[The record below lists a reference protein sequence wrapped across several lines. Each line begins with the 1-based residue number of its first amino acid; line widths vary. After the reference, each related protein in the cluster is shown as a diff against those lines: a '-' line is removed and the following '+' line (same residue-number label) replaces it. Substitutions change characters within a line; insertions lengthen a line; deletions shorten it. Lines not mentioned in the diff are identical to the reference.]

1 VKNARKSFTFIFIL
15 LMGIFLA
22 ACSDDDRLVDA
33 EAIFSKDFDDELTI
47 HFFHLDLPEKAGESI
62 FIEAANGKTVLIDA
76 GIPEA
81 GEIVDDY
88 LEELGIEKIDY
99 VLPSHPHIDHI
110 GGLHTIFETRE
121 IGEVLEIDV
130 PHDTRT
136 YEKYKQL
143 MEDHEIPFD
152 TIEAG
157 DKIELDDDLYME
169 VLNPPKGTTKD
180 SLEENYSSLGAM
192 HINNVSE
199 VVRLVH
205 GDNSF
210 LFTGDIYQSKE
221 LELIEEYGEKI
232 KSDVLVAPHH
242 GDGTS
247 SHIDFIEAVDPD
259 IAVIASNIN
268 FNEIVNE
275 RYEDNHGSEL
285 FHNAFH
291 GNILL
296 RSDGKK
302 IRVIMEKEKEE

>member
-1 VKNARKSFTFIFIL
+1 
-15 LMGIFLA
+15 
-22 ACSDDDRLVDA
+22 
-33 EAIFSKDFDDELTI
+33 
-47 HFFHLDLPEKAGESI
+47 
-62 FIEAANGKTVLIDA
+62 
-76 GIPEA
+76 
-81 GEIVDDY
+81 
-88 LEELGIEKIDY
+88 LGIEKIDY

-143 MEDHEIPFD
+143 MEEHEIPFD

-199 VVRLVH
+199 VIRLVH